1 MNHEQNDTDP
11 NTASSDKTTAALVA
25 TVVRYIAQSLT
36 EVADEI
42 DGRSH
47 QEPQDPTRII

>member
-11 NTASSDKTTAALVA
+11 NTASDKITAALVA